1 MPYESDKSSKGIHS
15 KFCKRLQIKNYL
27 DSYSLL
33 HFEFLQRCGKICEYG
48 SRYYAVSESNV
59 YIILNKKI
67 IFLEQY
73 HNFFFKFSC
82 KNVTELDLKIL
93 EQICIA
99 LEANKTAV
107 LYPELRH
114 NLFRLTDDYE
124 KSIEYSKEDFQK
136 TILSNYRNWMKRLPQ
151 KPKYN
156 QIAQFVQRKTFQ

>member
-1 MPYESDKSSKGIHS
+1 M
-15 KFCKRLQIKNYL
+15 
-27 DSYSLL
+27 L
-33 HFEFLQRCGKICEYG
+33 HCEFLQRCGKICEYG

-82 KNVTELDLKIL
+82 KNSTELDLKIL

-136 TILSNYRNWMKRLPQ
+136 TILSNYRNWICRKNQNTIKSLNSFKGKRFNNFIQVRYANAKFFFLHCF
-151 KPKYN
+151 
-156 QIAQFVQRKTFQ
+156 QI